1 MKRIL
6 AIIGAVLL
14 VLMYAMTLIAA
25 LSSSENYWNL
35 LMASA
40 ACTIIVPVLL
50 YAYGLIYRLL
60 KGRGKLPSGNG
71 SDVRIG
77 GDGLSSDALERSGKE
92 GEHSAEMK

>member
-1 MKRIL
+1 MKRVL
-6 AIIGAVLL
+6 AMIGAILL

-25 LSSSENYWNL
+25 LSSSESYWNL

-60 KGRGKLPSGNG
+60 KERGKAPAGGGGDTRAGGEGLPS
-71 SDVRIG
+71 
-77 GDGLSSDALERSGKE
+77 DASGKSGNE
-92 GEHSAEMK
+92 GE